1 MLPAWSST
9 CPSAHLHAP
18 LWNSSA
24 IRCLPAASG
33 RYLAKWK
40 LSTCTPSPPTS
51 RSCRFLKTVELLP
64 PIHPQGSQFTG
75 SAHRSPQGSSQP
87 HLQAPVVPAHA
98 HGFPLSKALPGLR
111 CGAGIPIIGGRAS
124 SPRRCQFQSHGSS
137 SSPAQFQRRALGA
150 IRFPLQE
157 ARQGTDFL
165 QCFRP

>member
-40 LSTCTPSPPTS
+40 LSTCTPSHPTS

-75 SAHRSPQGSSQP
+75 SAHRSPQGSSQR